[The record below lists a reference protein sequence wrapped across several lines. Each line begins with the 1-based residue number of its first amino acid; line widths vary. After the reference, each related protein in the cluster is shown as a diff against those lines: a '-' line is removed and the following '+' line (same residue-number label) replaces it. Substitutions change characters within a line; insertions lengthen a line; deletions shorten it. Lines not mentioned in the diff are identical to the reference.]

1 MTPQMW
7 IDLSLYIATGLF
19 WVLFLAG
26 AVAGVL
32 GVMQMM
38 ADIKRRERTE
48 RDQNDVDYLM
58 EKVELRDQRQ
68 KHNQRKDD
76 P

>member
-7 IDLSLYIATGLF
+7 IDLSLYIVGGLF

-26 AVAGVL
+26 AAAGVL
-32 GVMQMM
+32 GIMQMM
-38 ADIKRRERTE
+38 ADIKRREQTD
-48 RDQNDVDYLM
+48 RDQKDVDYLM

-68 KHNQRKDD
+68 KYQRKED

>member
-7 IDLSLYIATGLF
+7 IDLSFYIVAGLF

-26 AVAGVL
+26 DVAGVL
-32 GVMQMM
+32 GVMQMQ
-38 ADIKRRERTE
+38 ADIKRREHTE
-48 RDQNDVDYLM
+48 RDQKDVDYLM

-68 KHNQRKDD
+68 KYQRKDD

>member
-7 IDLSLYIATGLF
+7 IDLSFYIVAGLF

-32 GVMQMM
+32 GVMQMQ
-38 ADIKRRERTE
+38 ADIKRREHTE
-48 RDQNDVDYLM
+48 RDQKDVDYLM

-68 KHNQRKDD
+68 KYQRKDD